1 MTKTSGSS
9 PMSTHSLSKCKINLY
24 SLCPENLHGC
34 TSFFQ
39 EASEC
44 VLLNAGVS
52 HGSGRFAGLLA
63 AVHKNKH
70 LNIGD
75 QYNISVSSS

>member
-9 PMSTHSLSKCKINLY
+9 PMSTPSLSKCKINLF
-24 SLCPENLHGC
+24 SLCPENLHRG
-34 TSFFQ
+34 TALLQ
-39 EASEC
+39 EASKC
-44 VLLNAGVS
+44 VLLNTGVS

-70 LNIGD
+70 LKSVY
-75 QYNISVSSS
+75 QYNISVSS